1 MRPTLEAEGLKKSL
15 LQYLSTTYA
24 LTDEGARQALHRFLG
39 DDTAGMFRGPFL
51 RIRTPFVTAQPNSW
65 EPYLDWR
72 RSDGWTPYAHQAV
85 AFERLSTVKGRTPRP
100 TLVTT
105 GTGSGKTES
114 FLYPVL
120 DHCARERAAGRA
132 GVKAVFLYP
141 MNALATDQAQ
151 RINTLLTDF
160 AADLGQVRAGLYIG
174 ERAATRYGRVFTDRS
189 DMQVTPPDILITNY
203 KMLDLLLQRA
213 DDAPLWADADIR
225 YVVVDEFHTYDGA
238 QGTDVAM
245 LLRRLASAVGASRK
259 GRPLG
264 SICPVATS
272 ATLASASD
280 ADGVQQLLDVAT
292 QVFGTEFGPDAI
304 VGEQRLSVDQFIPRA
319 AFDPLAPIPTPDE
332 LAALPDPTLGEAEF
346 IALVEAVT
354 GGLYTDP
361 YELGR
366 VLRRH
371 PLTSAVLHAL
381 DGQVRSVPEVLD
393 LMWRSGA
400 QSWGRTITLRPEVA
414 ATALAR
420 FVALLSVARDPESA
434 PEKPRPFVQVEVHQW
449 ARSVSRVVRGVLPW
463 PKAEFQWDVA
473 GAPETSEGAAVRTA
487 PVTTATA
494 GQAANLFL
502 PGVYCRDCGRSGW
515 AVFTPESDDLDVEV
529 DTRKIRRAS
538 VSQDK
543 MRVRNLVAATDGE
556 ALEGSGAAPM
566 EGAGRAAGRADAN
579 ALNVAGAGQLR
590 VLDGPQRKLRLPDP
604 VADYDPETGSPR
616 LAGSDSAFVL
626 VYLGETATTAAEED
640 WCPACGSR
648 NAIRFL
654 GTGAAALAAASVT
667 QLFTG
672 GELDPDQGE
681 TKTLMFNDSVQD
693 AAHRSGFVA
702 SRSYTFSL
710 RALFKG
716 HLSEDA
722 PTALNDLIADVVAA
736 TTDRTTLAA
745 VVPTD
750 LHDFKGVKRLLSGK
764 GRGGDRKTW
773 ELIGE
778 RFAFEA
784 LMEFGFRSRNGRT
797 LELTRTAAAQVRI
810 PDVADAVALVRDA
823 HTAPYGK
830 GGQLPVPDALDDDR
844 YLGFL
849 RIFLERLRTR
859 GAIGHRWLDA
869 YLKEAGTSRYF
880 IWGKRPAG
888 MRAFPKGIAAPVF
901 LLSTPKARSEFDFA
915 TGRLSWYERWA
926 QRSLGLP
933 REQAAEFWSR
943 LLPELVNAGLLA
955 VRTPQDG
962 SLRIYGLKPG
972 AIDVQLLKDSDV
984 NEAFVRCPS
993 CFWEQTVH
1001 PDLLAQ
1007 WDGQKCPAYRCRTG
1021 RLVAG
1026 NRPEGLGRHQRDRD
1040 YRDDYYRRLYR
1051 KAGTYQVITAE
1062 HTGMLT
1068 RPERER
1074 VEAAFRDGSG
1084 FKDPNVLSCTPTLE
1098 MGIDIGD
1105 LSAVVLAA
1113 LPRRAANYAQQ
1124 VGRAG
1129 RRTGNAFL
1137 LTIPDRSRRDLYYL
1151 DQPHE
1156 MIAGQIV
1163 PPGSHLSAVEIL
1175 RRQYLAHLLD
1185 LAAQGR
1191 LRRADGR
1198 PLAAI
1203 PREAPALFGP
1213 SGYLADLVDAA
1224 LAGAGELVETF
1235 LGLFPTGVSPQAADD
1250 LRAYARRGLRGAVEE
1265 AGRQWKRSEEELR
1278 HRLKFI
1284 NEAIGELHENDD
1296 EQRTRKAE
1304 LEAEH
1309 RAVGKRLA
1317 KRGRT
1322 TAQQALCDLGL
1333 LPNYALIDTV
1343 TTLAATLYWPDGTDP
1358 KTGRER
1364 FDSKLRTYDRPRRY
1378 ALSELAPGNT
1388 FYVNG
1393 YKHQITGIEI
1403 GSSTRPDWTPWRFC
1417 RECGYV
1423 RTENA
1428 IEDRSPCP
1436 RCHSTAIADDGSCLH
1451 QVIEPTVVTSRDKR
1465 DDARIGD
1472 DKDDREQ
1479 RFYSVIDAVDIPQEA
1494 IEPGASWRH
1503 IRETFG
1509 IDYTRHATIRKINV
1523 GPLRFDARAED
1534 EFAGHDVRLAPFHV
1548 CTACGAA
1555 TADGKPV
1562 FDHDTDALDTSAV
1575 RRPEVKHHQPWCP
1588 LRRGKKGKDAPRQE
1602 PVLLAHQL
1610 TTEALRILLPAATVL
1625 VDEKLRS
1632 FQAALRLGVDRH
1644 FGGDPAHL
1652 DTTLATM
1659 PDKPTGER
1667 RHFLVLYDRLPGGTG
1682 YLDRLTKPSAFRDT
1696 LAAARDV
1703 LVDCLCKD
1711 EGRRACHRCLHRY
1724 AGERHQDD
1732 VSRRDALEI
1741 INSLLGP
1748 VDENGRPLTDD
1759 DGNIIDHW
1767 QTAQVATTDAIGL
1780 DRQVES
1786 DLEARFLDALRAWST
1801 GQDDASLEESG
1812 AHSGHLRFTGA
1823 AGWRLTPQRD
1833 EEFTRTDF
1841 TFERTDGRPQKVH
1854 VFLDGHRYHA
1864 TRTHNRIAADC
1875 AKRDELR
1882 AGGAVVFQI
1891 TWDDLDLFEKGE
1903 RATAL
1908 PVWPPYRRTGQDTA
1922 KDWYEELGGDRTE
1935 LADAI
1940 FTSPMETLLCYLRDP
1955 SRARWG
1961 RRAGALVGGLLSAP
1975 EPLAQGVD
1983 RAQARET
1990 LRSALHSLAK
2000 GSSPRAGAEPAAGDG
2015 EILVLHA
2022 TDEHGLPLL
2031 FTVDPTHV
2039 APDGGASVGWGA
2051 IAVLDDH
2058 DSDQL
2063 GTAEHKLRWRS
2074 WLYWSNLLQFL
2085 AFTGGDGVQMATS
2098 RAADFAVEVLH
2109 VGGGVGELETLVA
2122 RLHPE
2127 KSAADTGNANRPAPS
2142 ENAETGQPSSAPAAP
2157 SPLEQE
2163 VAGLLRDA
2171 IWDEEI
2177 IELLEEDEPDSDLTR
2192 LAKTLAARGKKAP
2205 AFGYELGDRGW
2216 QADFAWTDS
2225 GVKVAVVVNPDG
2237 TVGVHDTPGDED
2249 AQDSEE
2255 RQKRD
2260 AAYVADGWTLRTATD
2275 WLDHLDTLLTLLPDT
2290 EGPAHR

>member
-1 MRPTLEAEGLKKSL
+1 VRPTLEAEGLKESL

-24 LTDEGARQALHRFLG
+24 LTDEGARQALHLFLG
-39 DDTAGMFRGPFL
+39 DDNSGMFRGPFL
-51 RIRTPFVTAQPNSW
+51 RLRTPFVDADPSW
-65 EPYLDWR
+65 EEYLDWR
-72 RSDGWTPYAHQAV
+72 RTDGWKPYAHQAV
-85 AFERLSTVKGRTPRP
+85 AFERLSSAGGRTPRP

-120 DHCARERAAGRA
+120 DHCARERAAGRG

-151 RINTLLTDF
+151 RINGLLSEHPE
-160 AADLGQVRAGLYIG
+160 LSKVRAGLYIG
-174 ERAATRYGRVFTDRS
+174 DRASTRYGRVFTDRS

-213 DDAPLWADADIR
+213 ADASLWTDADIR

-245 LLRRLASAVGASRK
+245 LLRRLASAVGASEK

-264 SICPVATS
+264 RICPVATS
-272 ATLASASD
+272 ATLASGTD
-280 ADGVQQLLDVAT
+280 ADGVRQLLDVAT
-292 QVFGTEFGPDAI
+292 EVFGTEFLADSI
-304 VGEQRLSVDQFIPRA
+304 IGEQRLTVDEFVPRA
-319 AFDPLAPIPTPDE
+319 DYDPLVPTPTPDE
-332 LAALPDPTLGEAEF
+332 LAALPDPTLGEEEF
-346 IALVEAVT
+346 AALAEAVT
-354 GGLYTDP
+354 GSRDTDP
-361 YELGR
+361 HALGR
-366 VLRRH
+366 ILKRH

-381 DGQVRSVPEVLD
+381 DGQVRPVPEVLD

-414 ATALAR
+414 AKALAR
-420 FVALLSVARDPESA
+420 FVALLSVARDPAST
-434 PEKPRPFVQVEVHQW
+434 PEKPRTFVQVEVHQW
-449 ARSVSRVVRGVLPW
+449 ARSVSRLVRGVLPW
-463 PKAEFQWDVA
+463 PKAEFQWDAA
-473 GAPETSEGAAVRTA
+473 GTPETSEGGAVHTA

-494 GQAANLFL
+494 GQTANLFL
-502 PGVYCRDCGRSGW
+502 PAVYCRDCGRSGW

-529 DTRKIRRAS
+529 DTHKIRRAS

-543 MRVRNLVAATDGE
+543 MRVRNLIAATEGE
-556 ALEGSGAAPM
+556 AKEGSGAAPM

-579 ALNVAGAGQLR
+579 ALSVSGAGQLR
-590 VLDGPQRKLRLPDP
+590 ILDGPKRRLRLPDP
-604 VADYDPETGSPR
+604 VGDYDPETGSPH
-616 LAGSDSAFVL
+616 LSGSDSAFVL
-626 VYLGETATTAAEED
+626 VFLGETATRAAEDD

-648 NAIRFL
+648 NTIRFL

-672 GELDPDQGE
+672 GELDEKQGE

-693 AAHRSGFVA
+693 AAHRAGFVA

-710 RALFKG
+710 RALFKS
-716 HLSEDA
+716 HLSEDR
-722 PTALNDLIADVVAA
+722 PTALNDLIADVVDA

-750 LHDFKGVKRLLSGK
+750 LHDFKGVKRLLSGE
-764 GRGGDRKTW
+764 GRGGDHKTW

-810 PDVADAVALVRDA
+810 TDPAAAVELVRTA
-823 HTAPYGK
+823 HTSPYGK
-830 GGQLPVPDALDDDR
+830 GGQLPVPDALDDAR

-859 GAIGHRWLDA
+859 GAIGHRWLDG
-869 YLKEAGTSRYF
+869 YLREAGTSRYY

-901 LLSTPKARSEFDFA
+901 LLSAPKTKSEFDFA
-915 TGRLSWYERWA
+915 TGRLSWPERWA

-943 LLPELVNAGLLA
+943 LLPELVAAGLLA
-955 VRTPQDG
+955 VRTPEDS

-972 AIDVQLLKDSDV
+972 AVDVQLLKDGEV

-1001 PDLLAQ
+1001 PGLLPQ

-1040 YRDDYYRRLYR
+1040 YREDYYRRLYR

-1151 DQPHE
+1151 DQPRD

-1163 PPGSHLSAVEIL
+1163 PPGSHLSAIEIL

-1185 LAAQGR
+1185 LAARGR
-1191 LRRADGR
+1191 LKRADGR

-1203 PREAPALFGP
+1203 PHDAPALFGP
-1213 SGYLADLVDAA
+1213 SGYLADLVEAA
-1224 LAGAGELVETF
+1224 LSGADELVETF
-1235 LGLFPTGVSPQAADD
+1235 LGLFPTGVSPKAADD
-1250 LRAYARRGLRGAVEE
+1250 LRAYAGRGLRGAVEE
-1265 AGRQWKRSEEELR
+1265 AGRQWKRGEDELR
-1278 HRLKFI
+1278 RRLKFI
-1284 NEAIGELHENDD
+1284 DEAVHELHENDD
-1296 EQRTRKAE
+1296 EQRIRKVE

-1309 RAVGKRLA
+1309 RAVGKRLM
-1317 KRGRT
+1317 KRGLT

-1333 LPNYALIDTV
+1333 LPNYALIDSV
-1343 TTLAATLYWPDGTDP
+1343 TTLNATLYWPDGTDP

-1364 FDSKLRTYDRPRRY
+1364 FDSKMRPYDRPRRY

-1403 GSSTRPDWTPWRFC
+1403 GSSARPDWTPWRFC
-1417 RECGYV
+1417 RDCGYV

-1428 IEDRSPCP
+1428 ADDRTPCP
-1436 RCHSTAIADDGSCLH
+1436 RCHSTGIADDGSCLH

-1472 DKDDREQ
+1472 DRDDREQ
-1479 RFYSVIDAVDIPQEA
+1479 RFYTVVDAVDIPAEHIEA
-1494 IEPGASWRH
+1494 GASWRH
-1503 IRETFG
+1503 TRETFG
-1509 IDYTRHATIRKINV
+1509 VDYTRKAVIRKINV

-1534 EFAGHDVRLAPFHV
+1534 ELAGHDIRLAPFHV

-1575 RRPEVKHHQPWCP
+1575 RNPDVKHHQPWCP
-1588 LRRGKKGKDAPRQE
+1588 LRRGKTGPDAPKQE

-1625 VDEKLRS
+1625 VDEKVHS
-1632 FQAALRLGVDRH
+1632 FRAALRLGVDRH

-1652 DTTLATM
+1652 DTTLARM
-1659 PDKPTGER
+1659 PDKATGEK

-1682 YLDRLTKPSAFRDT
+1682 YLDRLTRPTAFRDT
-1696 LAAARDV
+1696 LAEARAV
-1703 LVDCLCKD
+1703 LLNCPCKD

-1724 AGERHQDD
+1724 AEERHQDE
-1732 VSRRDALEI
+1732 VSRREALEI

-1759 DGNIIDHW
+1759 EGQPIDHW
-1767 QTAQVATTDAIGL
+1767 QVADVPTTEAIGL
-1780 DRQVES
+1780 DKQVES
-1786 DLEARFLDALRAWST
+1786 DLEARFLTALRTWST

-1812 AHSGHLRFTGA
+1812 THSGNLRF
-1823 AGWRLTPQRD
+1823 AGSTAWRLTAQRD

-1841 TFERTDGRPQKVH
+1841 TFEKTNGTPQKVH

-1864 TRTHNRIAADC
+1864 TRAHNRIAPDC
-1875 AKRDELR
+1875 RKRDELR
-1882 AGGAVVFQI
+1882 AGGALVFQI
-1891 TWDDLDLFEKGE
+1891 TWDDIELFETGE
-1903 RATAL
+1903 RAKAR

-1922 KDWYEELGGDRTE
+1922 KDWYEELGGERAE
-1935 LADAI
+1935 LAGAVFGNPLD
-1940 FTSPMETLLCYLRDP
+1940 TLLGYLRDP
-1955 SRARWG
+1955 SRTRWG
-1961 RRAGALVGGLLSAP
+1961 RRAEALVGGLLSDP
-1975 EPLAQGVD
+1975 EPLAQNVD
-1983 RAQARET
+1983 RAQARAT
-1990 LRSALHSLAK
+1990 LRGALRSLAR
-2000 GSSPRAGAEPAAGDG
+2000 GVSPADDVEPVAESG

-2022 TDEHGLPLL
+2022 RDEHGLPLL
-2031 FTVDPTHV
+2031 YTVDPSGG
-2039 APDGGASVGWGA
+2039 PDGTAGVGWGA

-2058 DSDQL
+2058 DGDQL
-2063 GTAEHKLRWRS
+2063 GTAAHKLRWRS

-2085 AFTGGDGVQMATS
+2085 AFTGGDGVQLATS
-2098 RAADFAVEVLH
+2098 LAADFPVDILR
-2109 VGGGVGELETLVA
+2109 VGGGVGELETLIT

-2127 KSAADTGNANRPAPS
+2127 MAAADRAEDGPTAPEDTKGPTTTADCLPATSSPGS
-2142 ENAETGQPSSAPAAP
+2142 SVAEQA
-2157 SPLEQE
+2157 LEE
-2163 VAGLLRDA
+2163 LLRDA
-2171 IWDEEI
+2171 AWDEDI
-2177 IELLEEDEPDSDLTR
+2177 LELLEEDEPDSDLTR
-2192 LAKTLAARGKKAP
+2192 LARKLAARGKKAP
-2205 AFGYELGDRGW
+2205 VFGYELGERGW
-2216 QADFAWTDS
+2216 QADFAWS
-2225 GVKVAVVVNPDG
+2225 GHGIKIAVVVDADG
-2237 TVGVHDTPGDED
+2237 HDG
-2249 AQDSEE
+2249 EE
-2255 RQKRD
+2255 CRKRD
-2260 AAYVADGWTLRTATD
+2260 DAYTGDGWTVRTAAD

-2290 EGPAHR
+2290 EGPTRR